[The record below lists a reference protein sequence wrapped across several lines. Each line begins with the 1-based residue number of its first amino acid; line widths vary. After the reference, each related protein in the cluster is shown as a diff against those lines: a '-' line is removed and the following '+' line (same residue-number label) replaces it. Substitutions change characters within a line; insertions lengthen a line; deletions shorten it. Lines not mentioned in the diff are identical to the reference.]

1 MDALRAR
8 ELARQVI
15 DEPAPP
21 RVRDAAALAVA
32 VLALIAG
39 LSAFVGGRPSS
50 GVWLEVGEDGWL
62 VVSAVEPWSPAE
74 GLTPYWVVLEF
85 DGTPTF
91 ALPDNPD
98 HVPSGEDLYVYGG
111 MQPWSSLL
119 VTDPSTA
126 RALELGATEYG
137 ADNYFFGSWIWASGN
152 ALSIGLAI
160 LVVAAWYLRTGR
172 AGYTLQSLALPIAA
186 ATAVPLLVV
195 PLDLLMPIGYPIATA
210 LAVAAGLVL
219 ADGLSTLVPDRATR
233 ARVRLAAFGI
243 AAATVLVGFALTGE
257 SPPPNLLG
265 MLRWA
270 GLTLIPLVPAI
281 AAARPLTPAALAD
294 GTSPSGRLVQSNELV
309 FVGLTPGVAAFTMT
323 FPSAYSEPFVLPI
336 LLWIAVLLAAARF
349 TVRPLVRLATRANLQ
364 RDLVVAAMEAER
376 ARLAADLHDDAL
388 QDLTLL
394 VRRLDAAGDT
404 EGAAQARAVVDRL
417 REICGDLRLPILDD
431 LGVGPALDW
440 LVLRIER
447 LAGGEVRL
455 ERAEADRPPADVELA
470 FFRVAQEALANAVK
484 HGRPPI
490 VVRYRASPSGASL
503 SVDDAGTGIAPEA
516 REEAATGGHF
526 GLLNMQQRAEQIG
539 AILDVRR
546 WPAGGTHVAL
556 EWRAR

>member
-1 MDALRAR
+1 MEATTAPPVGWS
-8 ELARQVI
+8 VI
-15 DEPAPP
+15 EQSVPP
-21 RVRDAAALAVA
+21 RVRDRAALLVA
-32 VLALIAG
+32 VLAMLGG
-39 LSAFVGGRPSS
+39 LAAFMDGRQDS
-50 GVWLEVGEDGWL
+50 GVWLEVDESGRL
-62 VVSAVEPWSPAE
+62 VVQRV
-74 GLTPYWVVLEF
+74 
-85 DGTPTF
+85 
-91 ALPDNPD
+91 
-98 HVPSGEDLYVYGG
+98 
-111 MQPWSSLL
+111 QPWSRAAGQVDRSDVVLRVDGIPTFPLPGTSEPAVTGEALYAIAGAEWWTIEVVDPDTANAIAAGANVYESGGFYAGSSLW
-119 VTDPSTA
+119 
-126 RALELGATEYG
+126 RA
-137 ADNYFFGSWIWASGN
+137 GN
-152 ALSIGLAI
+152 SFLLGLAI
-160 LVVAAWYLRTGR
+160 LALAAWYLRSGR
-172 AGYTLQSLALPIAA
+172 AGPTLQAMALPIAA
-186 ATAVPLLVV
+186 ATAAPLLVV
-195 PLDLLMPIGYPIATA
+195 PLEFLIPVGYPIATA
-210 LAVAAGLVL
+210 ITVAAVLVL
-219 ADGLSTLVPDRATR
+219 AEALSTLVADPATR
-233 ARVRLAAFGI
+233 RLLRLGSVFLAAF
-243 AAATVLVGFALTGE
+243 TVLVGFLMMGE
-257 SPPPNLLG
+257 PPPPSGLAT
-265 MLRWA
+265 LRWA
-270 GLTLIPLVPAI
+270 GLVLIPLLPAI

-294 GTSPSGRLVQSNELV
+294 GTSPSGRLVESTELL

-323 FPSAYSEPFVLPI
+323 FQTGEDPFLVPI
-336 LLWIAVLLAAARF
+336 LLWIGALLVGARF

-376 ARLAADLHDDAL
+376 ARLAADLHDEAL

-394 VRRLDAAGDT
+394 VRRLDAAGDA
-404 EGAAQARAVVDRL
+404 EGAAQARAVADRL

-455 ERAEADRPPADVELA
+455 ERAEGERPPADVELA

-490 VVRYRASPSGASL
+490 VVRYRASPTGASL

-516 REEAATGGHF
+516 REEAPTGGHF

>member
-1 MDALRAR
+1 MDAIRAR
-8 ELARQVI
+8 ELARQVM

-21 RVRDAAALAVA
+21 RMRDAAALLVA

-62 VVSAVEPWSPAE
+62 VVSAVAPWSPAE
-74 GLTPYWVVLEF
+74 GLTPYWVVLSV
-85 DGTPTF
+85 DGAPTF
-91 ALPDNPD
+91 PLPDRTD
-98 HVPSGEDLYVYGG
+98 HVPTGEDLYWYGG
-111 MQPWSSLL
+111 MQPSSSLE

-126 RALELGATEYG
+126 RALELGATDYG
-137 ADNYFFGSWIWASGN
+137 ADQYSFGSWIWASGS

-172 AGYTLQSLALPIAA
+172 AGYTLQGLALPIAA

-219 ADGLSTLVPDRATR
+219 ADGLSALVPDRATR
-233 ARVRLAAFGI
+233 GWVRLAAAGI
-243 AAATVLVGFALTGE
+243 AAVTALVGFAMTGE
-257 SPPPNLLG
+257 APPPNLLG

-270 GLTLIPLVPAI
+270 GLVLIPLVPAI
-281 AAARPLTPAALAD
+281 AAARPSTPALAD
-294 GTSPSGRLVQSNELV
+294 GTSPSRRLVESNELV
-309 FVGLTPGVAAFTMT
+309 FVGMTPGVAALTMT

-336 LLWIAVLLAAARF
+336 LLWTAALLAAARF

-376 ARLAADLHDDAL
+376 ARLAADLHDEAL

-394 VRRLDAAGDT
+394 VRRLDAAGDS
-404 EGAAQARAVVDRL
+404 EGAVQARAVADRL

-455 ERAEADRPPADVELA
+455 ERAEGERPPADVELA

-490 VVRYRASPSGASL
+490 VVRYRATPTGASL
-503 SVDDAGTGIAPEA
+503 SVDDAGTGIAAEA

>member
-1 MDALRAR
+1 MNSTPSREHLRS
-8 ELARQVI
+8 LI
-15 DEPAPP
+15 DQPAPP
-21 RVRDAAALAVA
+21 RIRDAAALAIALLA
-32 VLALIAG
+32 VIAG
-39 LSAFVGGRPSS
+39 IAAAGGRSNS
-50 GVWLEVGEDGWL
+50 GVWLDVQDGRL
-62 VVSAVEPWSPAE
+62 VVSYVEPWSRAAHQLEPGSVVVTVDDTRTLRVPGYVEPVATGDALYAFINRQPMSLEVVHPAAAAAIAAGTIE
-74 GLTPYWVVLEF
+74 NASDFYYFYNSGSGPAVAFILGVVLF
-85 DGTPTF
+85 T
-91 ALPDNPD
+91 
-98 HVPSGEDLYVYGG
+98 
-111 MQPWSSLL
+111 
-119 VTDPSTA
+119 
-126 RALELGATEYG
+126 LGA
-137 ADNYFFGSWIWASGN
+137 WI
-152 ALSIGLAI
+152 LA
-160 LVVAAWYLRTGR
+160 TGR
-172 AGYTLQSLALPIAA
+172 GGRTLQELAYPVAA
-186 ATAVPLLVV
+186 ATAVPLMLV
-195 PLDLLMPIGYPIATA
+195 PLDMLIPVGYPVATS
-210 LAVAAGLVL
+210 LAVAAVLVL
-219 ADGLSTLVPDRATR
+219 ADGLSALVPDPATR
-233 ARVRLAAFGI
+233 RRVRLVASGLAALTI
-243 AAATVLVGFALTGE
+243 LVGFALAGD
-257 SPPPNLLG
+257 SPPPNQLAIF
-265 MLRWA
+265 RWA

-294 GTSPSGRLVQSNELV
+294 GTSPSGRLVESNELI
-309 FVGLTPGVAAFTMT
+309 FVGLTPGIAAMAMT
-323 FPSAYSEPFVLPI
+323 FPEGTDPFVIPI
-336 LLWIAVLLAAARF
+336 VLWVGALLVAARF
-349 TVRPLVRLATRANLQ
+349 TVRPLARLATRANLQ

-404 EGAAQARAVVDRL
+404 EGAEQARAVADRL

-455 ERAEADRPPADVELA
+455 ERAEGERPPADVELA

-490 VVRYRASPSGASL
+490 VVRYRATPTGASL
-503 SVDDAGTGIAPEA
+503 SVDDAGTGIAADAP
-516 REEAATGGHF
+516 EEAAAGGHF